1 MKTRTMLRLAHAEMD
16 KLQASRDKQ
25 RTLQLKENR
34 KMIETIKQAQRTS
47 ETERTKDT
55 LFSTTAK
62 TASIPRVNWRTITRD
77 GPPPNGGNTASIEP
91 STPGKDEQGPGQEI

>member
-1 MKTRTMLRLAHAEMD
+1 MLRLAHAEME
-16 KLQASRDKQ
+16 KLQSSRDDERKRQ
-25 RTLQLKENR
+25 MEAKK
-34 KMIETIKQAQRTS
+34 KMIETIKLAQRTS
-47 ETERTKDT
+47 ETGRTKDT

-77 GPPPNGGNTASIEP
+77 GPPPNGGDTASIEP

>member
-1 MKTRTMLRLAHAEMD
+1 MLGLAHAEME
-16 KLQASRDKQ
+16 KLQSSRDDERKRQ
-25 RTLQLKENR
+25 MEAKK
-34 KMIETIKQAQRTS
+34 KMIETIKLAQRTS
-47 ETERTKDT
+47 ETGRTKDT

>member
-1 MKTRTMLRLAHAEMD
+1 MLRLAHAEME
-16 KLQASRDKQ
+16 KLQSSRDDERKRQ
-25 RTLQLKENR
+25 MEAKK
-34 KMIETIKQAQRTS
+34 KMIETIKLAQRTS
-47 ETERTKDT
+47 ETGRTKDT